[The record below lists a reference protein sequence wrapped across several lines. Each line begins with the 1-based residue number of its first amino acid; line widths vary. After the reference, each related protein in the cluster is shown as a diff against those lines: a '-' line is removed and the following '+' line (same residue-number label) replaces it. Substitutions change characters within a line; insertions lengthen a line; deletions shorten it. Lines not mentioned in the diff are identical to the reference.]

1 MPPPGGRAARAEM
14 VEAPIL
20 EQWQPAL
27 PQPFRMINALL
38 EELVDSAMLD
48 ALLARKHAPPIDE
61 EGCLRVQG
69 ELAQVPCVASS
80 RPLIAQLAE
89 GVLLVASM
97 ASDAEGGGMDTEAA
111 AGARPGNLSLWEQGQ
126 GLQQLLAFAGEPV
139 TIASVPLHDKRKTRR
154 VLLTTETALHAL
166 DVSRQAFEPSAW
178 AVSHLARQEIEADAR
193 SFPRLSKDGSL
204 IACPQREEVVLYLLP
219 GDAAEAPGAEEAP
232 RVAYKVAA
240 GAAAEFA
247 RVELVSVPRSRRP
260 TGCYLWRP
268 DASTVSLAVFPPT
281 IEPAPVCLGS
291 ALSWR
296 LPNCV
301 SAAAAS
307 PDSVR
312 G

>member
-1 MPPPGGRAARAEM
+1 
-14 VEAPIL
+14 
-20 EQWQPAL
+20 
-27 PQPFRMINALL
+27 MINALL

-166 DVSRQAFEPSAW
+166 DVS
-178 AVSHLARQEIEADAR
+178 L
-193 SFPRLSKDGSL
+193 
-204 IACPQREEVVLYLLP
+204 
-219 GDAAEAPGAEEAP
+219 
-232 RVAYKVAA
+232 
-240 GAAAEFA
+240 
-247 RVELVSVPRSRRP
+247 
-260 TGCYLWRP
+260 
-268 DASTVSLAVFPPT
+268 
-281 IEPAPVCLGS
+281 
-291 ALSWR
+291 
-296 LPNCV
+296 
-301 SAAAAS
+301 
-307 PDSVR
+307 
-312 G
+312 

>member
-1 MPPPGGRAARAEM
+1 M

-166 DVSRQAFEPSAW
+166 DVSSTSSRLRPAICESSSTHMPA
-178 AVSHLARQEIEADAR
+178 AR
-193 SFPRLSKDGSL
+193 SPGSV
-204 IACPQREEVVLYLLP
+204 AFRSNTSQK
-219 GDAAEAPGAEEAP
+219 GSEA
-232 RVAYKVAA
+232 
-240 GAAAEFA
+240 
-247 RVELVSVPRSRRP
+247 
-260 TGCYLWRP
+260 T
-268 DASTVSLAVFPPT
+268 
-281 IEPAPVCLGS
+281 
-291 ALSWR
+291 
-296 LPNCV
+296 
-301 SAAAAS
+301 
-307 PDSVR
+307 
-312 G
+312 